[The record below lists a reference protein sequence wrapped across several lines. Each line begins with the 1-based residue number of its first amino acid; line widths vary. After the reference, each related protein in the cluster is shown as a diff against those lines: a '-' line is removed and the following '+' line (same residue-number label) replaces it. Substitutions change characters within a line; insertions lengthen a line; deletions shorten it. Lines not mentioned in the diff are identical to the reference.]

1 MGADDVEF
9 LVRLNK
15 EELAAE
21 MSAWLRQILPVP
33 DELAKFEDTRASA
46 IRSLRHIL
54 KESNTG
60 SAIVITPLNVTD
72 VIQHHE

>member
-1 MGADDVEF
+1 
-9 LVRLNK
+9 
-15 EELAAE
+15 